1 MRIRIDLKIFV
12 FIVLFYLTK
21 QIEIYAMLMIF
32 ALLHEC
38 GHLIAGLIMGFK
50 PEKIN
55 VMPIGLAISFKIP
68 IENYNKKIEKSNI
81 LSIKKIIIALAGPII
96 NILIALVVIFMSF
109 GFTDVQRLNIIYANV
124 IICIF
129 NLLPIYPLDGGRI
142 LKQFIKIKKGIIDS
156 LQYTYIIQNVLM
168 IILTFAASIAIYYLE
183 NISILIIIMY
193 LWILVL
199 NENKKYSVRKRIYN
213 CIKENK

>member
-142 LKQFIKIKKGIIDS
+142 LKGILHINIGK
-156 LQYTYIIQNVLM
+156 QKAEKYIN
-168 IILTFAASIAIYYLE
+168 II
-183 NISILIIIMY
+183 
-193 LWILVL
+193 
-199 NENKKYSVRKRIYN
+199 
-213 CIKENK
+213 

>member
-142 LKQFIKIKKGIIDS
+142 LKQFIKIKKGVIDS

-168 IILTFAASIAIYYLE
+168 IILTFTASIAIYYLE
-183 NISILIIIMY
+183 NISILLIIMY

-213 CIKENK
+213 CIKENT

>member
-1 MRIRIDLKIFV
+1 MRIRIDLKIFI

-32 ALLHEC
+32 AILHEC

-55 VMPIGLAISFKIP
+55 IMPMGLSISFKIP
-68 IENYNKKIEKSNI
+68 VENYNKKIEKSNI
-81 LSIKKIIIALAGPII
+81 LSVKKIIIAFAGPII
-96 NILIALVVIFMSF
+96 NIIISLI
-109 GFTDVQRLNIIYANV
+109 FTFINFNFTEVQRLNIVYANI

-142 LKQFIKIKKGIIDS
+142 LKQFIKIKKGIINS
-156 LQYTYIIQNVLM
+156 LKYTHMIQNVS
-168 IILTFAASIAIYYLE
+168 IIFLTFVSSIAIYYLK
-183 NISILIIIMY
+183 NISILIIILY
-193 LWILVL
+193 LWILVI
-199 NENKKYSVRKRIYN
+199 NENKKYAIKRRIYN
-213 CIKENK
+213 CIKENT

>member
-109 GFTDVQRLNIIYANV
+109 GFNDVQRLNIIYANV

-142 LKQFIKIKKGIIDS
+142 LKQFIKIKKGVIDS

-168 IILTFAASIAIYYLE
+168 IILTFTASIAIYYLE
-183 NISILIIIMY
+183 NISILLIIMY

-213 CIKENK
+213 CIKENT

>member
-55 VMPIGLAISFKIP
+55 VMPIGLSISFKIP

-81 LSIKKIIIALAGPII
+81 LSIKKILIALAGPIT
-96 NILIALVVIFMSF
+96 NMLIALVVIFMNF
-109 GFTDVQRLNIIYANV
+109 EFTDVQRLNIIYANV
-124 IICIF
+124 IICMF

-142 LKQFIKIKKGIIDS
+142 LKQFIKIKKGIINS
-156 LQYTYIIQNVLM
+156 LQYTHIIQNVLM
-168 IILTFAASIAIYYLE
+168 IILTFVSSIAIYYLE
-183 NISILIIIMY
+183 NISIFIIIIY

-213 CIKENK
+213 CIKENV

>member
-81 LSIKKIIIALAGPII
+81 LSIKKIIISLAGPII

-142 LKQFIKIKKGIIDS
+142 LKQFIKIKKGVIDS

-168 IILTFAASIAIYYLE
+168 IILTFTASIAIYYLE
-183 NISILIIIMY
+183 NISILLIIMY

-213 CIKENK
+213 CIKENT

>member
-81 LSIKKIIIALAGPII
+81 LSIKKIIIALAGPIT
-96 NILIALVVIFMSF
+96 NILIALLFIFMNF

-142 LKQFIKIKKGIIDS
+142 LKQFIKIKKGVIDS

-168 IILTFAASIAIYYLE
+168 IILTFTASIAIYYLE
-183 NISILIIIMY
+183 NISILLIIMY

-213 CIKENK
+213 CIKENT